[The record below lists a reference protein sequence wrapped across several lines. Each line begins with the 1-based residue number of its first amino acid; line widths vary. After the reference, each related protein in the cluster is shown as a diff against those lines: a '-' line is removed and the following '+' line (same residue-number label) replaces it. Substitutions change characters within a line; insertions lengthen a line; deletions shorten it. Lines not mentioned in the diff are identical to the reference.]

1 MTNID
6 TTESTKKSCAHCGK
20 DFLII
25 GPEAKFYERKKLPQP
40 ENCSECRQ
48 KRRLSLRN
56 ERKLFKRKC
65 DKCEKGIVSTYR
77 EESPYKIYCQEC
89 YWEYLG

>member
-1 MTNID
+1 MD
-6 TTESTKKSCAHCGK
+6 TTSIKKTCKCCEK
-20 DFLII
+20 DFKII
-25 GPEAKFYERKKLPQP
+25 EPESAFYKKKKLPDP
-40 ENCSECRQ
+40 ENCPDCRR

-65 DKCEKGIVSTYR
+65 DKCEKETISTYR
-77 EESPYKIYCQEC
+77 ADSPYTIYCQEC

>member
-1 MTNID
+1 MAQ
-6 TTESTKKSCAHCGK
+6 TTSEKQTCEACSK

-25 GPEAKFYERKKLPQP
+25 PAEQLFYKKKKLDFP
-40 ENCSECRQ
+40 ENCPDCRR

-65 DKCEKGIVSTYR
+65 DKCKKEIISTYR
-77 EESPYKIYCQEC
+77 DDSPYTIYCQEC